1 MKKRMIVL
9 VLLVSLVVLACN
21 LPFISPTPENIFRQ
35 PAQTLTAM
43 LQQLTPAT
51 LTPILPNSQPP
62 TATSIPVFP
71 QQPTYTPIPT
81 RLSTFTRIPT
91 LPPTYSP
98 IPTQPAGPYRKG
110 NFVTARYLVNPP
122 FIDGNWDEWVNLTP
136 VNLAG
141 YIINGA
147 GNWKGASDLNADFIL
162 GWDDYYLYLALRIT
176 DDVYVQNSTGAYI
189 YKGDDIELQLDTS
202 LATDFSVASM
212 NNDDYQLGI
221 SAGKG
226 TLSGPKEAYL
236 WYPRVIQGSIIDQL
250 LIASQPGSGFHT
262 VEVRIPWSLFDIVP
276 FTGQRLGF
284 ALALSDNDN
293 PSLNNWQSMVANTP
307 GRKTTDPTTWGELH
321 LVT

>member
-1 MKKRMIVL
+1 MKPKFVGLWLIL
-9 VLLVSLVVLACN
+9 LLVILACN
-21 LPFISPTPENIFRQ
+21 LPFLAPTPENIFKL

-51 LTPILPNSQPP
+51 LTPILPTSQPP
-62 TATSIPVFP
+62 TATSIPVLP

-81 RLSTFTRIPT
+81 GLPTFTRIPT
-91 LPPTYSP
+91 LPPAYTP
-98 IPTQPAGPYRKG
+98 IATQPAGPYRKG
-110 NFVTARYLVNPP
+110 NFVTARYLSNPP

-147 GNWKGASDLNADFIL
+147 GNWKGASDMNADFIL

-189 YKGDDIELQLDTS
+189 YRGDDIELQLDAS
-202 LATDFSVASM
+202 LAVDFSVASM

-226 TLSGPKEAYL
+226 TLAGPKEAYL
-236 WYPRVIQGSIIDQL
+236 WYPRVIQGAVTDQL

-293 PSLNNWQSMVANTP
+293 PAVNDWQSMVANTP

-321 LVT
+321 LAN